1 MTVLA
6 KSEKKEFIG
15 HKKKRILPSPW
26 HFHPNISIF
35 LEKNKAVN
43 QEKAQIVV
51 TSKYSL
57 LQNEYNDPLRTVKTI
72 ETIYI
77 K

>member
-1 MTVLA
+1 MLA
-6 KSEKKEFIG
+6 KSDKKESFG
-15 HKKKRILPSPW
+15 QRKKRILPSPW

-35 LEKNKAVN
+35 LEKSKVIN
-43 QEKAQIVV
+43 QEKTQILIS
-51 TSKYSL
+51 TKYSL